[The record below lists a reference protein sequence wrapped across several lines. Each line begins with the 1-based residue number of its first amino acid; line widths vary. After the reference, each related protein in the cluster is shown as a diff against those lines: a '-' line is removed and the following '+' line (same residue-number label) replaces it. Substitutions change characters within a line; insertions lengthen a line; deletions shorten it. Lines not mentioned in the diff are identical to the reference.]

1 MDRFSLH
8 NTFHN
13 PCYQTQSHLSVQNNK
28 VNRVFF
34 FSFVLPVEKHG
45 KELHSEHNAEDQRE
59 CNRDGFDLLAG
70 ESEVT
75 VTRDL
80 NGEVGG
86 FLRDDLQAGDE
97 HNEQRVD
104 QKEGQGHLH
113 TMTLMLSLVSV

>member
-1 MDRFSLH
+1 
-8 NTFHN
+8 
-13 PCYQTQSHLSVQNNK
+13 
-28 VNRVFF
+28 VFF

-45 KELHSEHNAEDQRE
+45 KELHSEHDAEDQRE
-59 CNRDGFDLLAG
+59 CDRDGFDLLTG

-80 NGEVGG
+80 NREVGG

-97 HNEQRVD
+97 HNEQRVN

-113 TMTLMLSLVSV
+113 TMMWMLSVKSL